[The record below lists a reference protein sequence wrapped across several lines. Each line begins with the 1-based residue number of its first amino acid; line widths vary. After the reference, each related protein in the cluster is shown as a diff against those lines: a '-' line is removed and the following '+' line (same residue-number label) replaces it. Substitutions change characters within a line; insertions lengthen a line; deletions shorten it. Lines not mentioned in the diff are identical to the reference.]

1 MPRLLNIRTNLSDYK
16 APKYG
21 YDRLGAGPRNTNAS
35 GQPYEVENIPKRTFD
50 ASDFGR
56 STGPQIS
63 EDFLIRGGTLVPER
77 IAKDVSRLSKMFFD
91 LKSPNGILFTAKQEA
106 LSRTG
111 VNVLATST
119 NRGDR
124 NNKNRRAFNN
134 GIYLPTSTLAQA
146 AVNPLGGHLLKQGL
160 DPTADTG
167 PKGGILGGILNDLF
181 NLNIQ
186 DPLGNP
192 TYFSTAAY
200 KERVNNRK
208 SSRLINFLENN
219 LDDKNGGTELYNYS
233 GGPDSVL
240 GVGKTR
246 INILNDQRT
255 GVNNVQIRNSG
266 FSTGIRSRNY
276 SVFKRP
282 TIEFEK
288 DNIFQSSVSKLY
300 QSFVGTNLL
309 LDEYDESNTSSLKKS
324 SVNVFQNGFKANT
337 PTVGGLGTTLNYDE
351 LMKSLEKP
359 NVLNEENVYTQVL
372 NIQDFRQKREKNQ
385 GLKSLD
391 YTKPENRIE
400 GRVNLGNPGKQLP
413 PNSSY
418 VTGFLTRDGKKE
430 ALDKLNELP
439 IYQSKFAQ
447 HNSEEYP
454 TSDLCKFRIGVI
466 SNNDPKLKRY
476 IHFRAFLDS
485 MDDSYSANWSS
496 QNFAGRAEKLYNYQ
510 DFDRQFKLSWT
521 VVAQSKQELI
531 PMYHKLNYLASV
543 CAPDYSDSGYMR
555 GNLIELTV
563 GGYLFNQVGI
573 MTGLDY
579 TIPMD
584 SPWEIAINDT
594 GVVDD
599 LSAKSDPT
607 VKELPFMI
615 KVSGFSFIPIH
626 NFVPRTQVNEFKDND
641 GYTGPLKEGK
651 VADFGVERYIALSEG
666 TARTNQNNYD
676 NFNNL
681 FEQFD

>member
-1 MPRLLNIRTNLSDYK
+1 LPRLLNIRTNLSDYK

-288 DNIFQSSVSKLY
+288 DNIFKSSVSKLY
-300 QSFVGTNLL
+300 QSFVGTNL
-309 LDEYDESNTSSLKKS
+309 
-324 SVNVFQNGFKANT
+324 
-337 PTVGGLGTTLNYDE
+337 
-351 LMKSLEKP
+351 
-359 NVLNEENVYTQVL
+359 
-372 NIQDFRQKREKNQ
+372 
-385 GLKSLD
+385 
-391 YTKPENRIE
+391 
-400 GRVNLGNPGKQLP
+400 
-413 PNSSY
+413 
-418 VTGFLTRDGKKE
+418 
-430 ALDKLNELP
+430 
-439 IYQSKFAQ
+439 
-447 HNSEEYP
+447 
-454 TSDLCKFRIGVI
+454 
-466 SNNDPKLKRY
+466 
-476 IHFRAFLDS
+476 
-485 MDDSYSANWSS
+485 
-496 QNFAGRAEKLYNYQ
+496 
-510 DFDRQFKLSWT
+510 
-521 VVAQSKQELI
+521 
-531 PMYHKLNYLASV
+531 
-543 CAPDYSDSGYMR
+543 
-555 GNLIELTV
+555 
-563 GGYLFNQVGI
+563 
-573 MTGLDY
+573 
-579 TIPMD
+579 
-584 SPWEIAINDT
+584 
-594 GVVDD
+594 
-599 LSAKSDPT
+599 
-607 VKELPFMI
+607 
-615 KVSGFSFIPIH
+615 
-626 NFVPRTQVNEFKDND
+626 
-641 GYTGPLKEGK
+641 
-651 VADFGVERYIALSEG
+651 
-666 TARTNQNNYD
+666 
-676 NFNNL
+676 
-681 FEQFD
+681 